1 MLSREG
7 STRAYQDYWVT
18 MAEFWFKLARHA
30 EEKESAVA
38 DHQGEADK
46 GMSRPVWKARLAA
59 VVRTIAPRVFQKL
72 SARRFTCQ
80 RLPARTSHRPETL
93 LKIQL
98 IKFNL
103 MVPADCE
110 PT

>member
-38 DHQGEADK
+38 DHQDEADK
-46 GMSRPVWKARLAA
+46 AMSRPVW
-59 VVRTIAPRVFQKL
+59 
-72 SARRFTCQ
+72 
-80 RLPARTSHRPETL
+80 
-93 LKIQL
+93 
-98 IKFNL
+98 
-103 MVPADCE
+103 
-110 PT
+110 

>member
-38 DHQGEADK
+38 DHQDEADK
-46 GMSRPVWKARLAA
+46 GMSRPVW
-59 VVRTIAPRVFQKL
+59 
-72 SARRFTCQ
+72 
-80 RLPARTSHRPETL
+80 
-93 LKIQL
+93 
-98 IKFNL
+98 
-103 MVPADCE
+103 
-110 PT
+110 